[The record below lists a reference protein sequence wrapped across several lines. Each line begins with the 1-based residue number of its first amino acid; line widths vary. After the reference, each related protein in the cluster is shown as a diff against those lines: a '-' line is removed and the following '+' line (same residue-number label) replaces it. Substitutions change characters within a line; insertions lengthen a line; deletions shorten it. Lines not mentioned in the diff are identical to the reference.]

1 MQFSSALTIVIFN
14 VFMCSIKYGFTLQDQ
29 FINVGR
35 CFIKLFCWIKICFL
49 FKNALLIKRYSFV
62 PTKHYFLLTTN
73 PLHLN
78 FLLMSASY
86 VWGDSKT
93 RKGLLFT
100 TTLIVL
106 RNLTFIVIYI
116 LKENTQTIK
125 SSKSWFYYY
134 LFLQLHELYPYY
146 IVLS

>member
-1 MQFSSALTIVIFN
+1 MGFFLRTVMQFSSALTIVIFN

-62 PTKHYFLLTTN
+62 PTKHYFLPTTI

-100 TTLIVL
+100 TTHIVL

-116 LKENTQTIK
+116 LKENTRAIK
-125 SSKSWFYYY
+125 SSKS
-134 LFLQLHELYPYY
+134 
-146 IVLS
+146 

>member
-14 VFMCSIKYGFTLQDQ
+14 VFMCSIKYGFRLQDGSSFMLDDVLL
-29 FINVGR
+29 FIFFYKNI
-35 CFIKLFCWIKICFL
+35 FSFL
-49 FKNALLIKRYSFV
+49 KRINRYSYV
-62 PTKHYFLLTTN
+62 PTKHYFLPTTN

-86 VWGDSKT
+86 IWSDSKT

-134 LFLQLHELYPYY
+134 LFLQLHELYLYY

>member
-1 MQFSSALTIVIFN
+1 MGFFLRTVMQFSSALTIVIFN

-62 PTKHYFLLTTN
+62 PTKHYFLPTTN

-100 TTLIVL
+100 TTHIVL

-116 LKENTQTIK
+116 LKENTRAIK
-125 SSKSWFYYY
+125 SSKS
-134 LFLQLHELYPYY
+134 
-146 IVLS
+146 

>member
-1 MQFSSALTIVIFN
+1 MGFFLRTVMQFSSALTIVIFN
-14 VFMCSIKYGFTLQDQ
+14 VFMCSIKYGFTLQYQ

-62 PTKHYFLLTTN
+62 PTKHYFLPTTN

-100 TTLIVL
+100 TTHIVL

-116 LKENTQTIK
+116 LKENTRAIK
-125 SSKSWFYYY
+125 SSKS
-134 LFLQLHELYPYY
+134 
-146 IVLS
+146 